1 MRRRRASWRS
11 RSTNYRCAVAML
23 VELHNATALAAD
35 RAVLS
40 GISLTVNSGDRLGV
54 VGINGTGKS
63 TLLSI
68 LAGTRAL
75 DDGVL
80 RRGRS
85 VTLHALDQH
94 PNLGNGT
101 IRDVVGS
108 GWRVEAALDRL
119 GIAHLIDAPVAT
131 LSGGQTKRVA
141 LATAAAQEVDLLI
154 LDEPTN
160 HLDLAGVLW
169 LEEWLTTTAAAVVLV
184 SHDRYLLDRLTT
196 KMVELDRGA
205 AFTHHGGYGSY
216 LEAVATREE
225 HAASAEVTRK
235 NLARRE
241 LAWLRRGAKART
253 RKPQARIAA
262 AHALLDGGPQAAAR
276 TGDLALETQMARLG
290 NQVFELHDIAVA
302 FDGAPPILSE
312 VNLLIGPGDRLAVVG
327 ANGAGKSTLLDVLAR
342 GRQPTSGRLI
352 TGPTVVV
359 GYYDQH
365 ASDLD
370 PNATVR
376 EVVAGPF
383 RPPGSPEDLA
393 LMQRFWFTGSLPFTE
408 VRELSGGERRRLQLL
423 AVLAQGPNV
432 LLLDEPTNDLDLE
445 TLRVLESFLDEW
457 PGTLIVV
464 SHDRAFLEQ
473 MTDTVLHITPTGSVA
488 EVPGGLEA
496 WVQGLRVPSTRRAP
510 TARADDGDPA
520 PASAIPLGRRLRDA
534 EKEMTR
540 LQRQCDKLS
549 DQLLTVTDHQV
560 AATLGAELRS
570 LREALHAAEEAW
582 LLLAAGD

>member
-1 MRRRRASWRS
+1 
-11 RSTNYRCAVAML
+11 ML
-23 VELHNATALAAD
+23 VELDHATALAAD

-68 LAGTRAL
+68 LAGTRVV
-75 DDGVL
+75 DDGVI
-80 RRGRS
+80 RRGRGA
-85 VTLHALDQH
+85 TLHALDQH
-94 PNLGNGT
+94 PDLGHGT
-101 IRDVVGS
+101 VRDVVGS
-108 GWRVEAALDRL
+108 GWRVDAALDRL
-119 GIAHLIDAPVAT
+119 GISHLIDQSVTT

-141 LATAAAQEVDLLI
+141 LATAAAEEVDLLI

-169 LEEWLTTTAAAVVLV
+169 LEEWLSSTKAAVVLV

-205 AFTHHGGYGSY
+205 AFTHHGGYSSY
-216 LEAVATREE
+216 LEAVATRDE
-225 HAASAEVTRK
+225 HAAAAESTRK

-253 RKPQARIAA
+253 RKPQARITA

-276 TGDLALETQMARLG
+276 SGDLALETQMARLG
-290 NQVFELHDIAVA
+290 NQVFELQNVSVA
-302 FDGAPPILSE
+302 FDGATPILRD
-312 VNLLIGPGDRLAVVG
+312 VNLLIGPGDRLAIVG
-327 ANGAGKSTLLDVLAR
+327 ANGAGKSTLLDLLAGVR
-342 GRQPTSGRLI
+342 DATSGRLV

-376 EVVAGPF
+376 EVVAGPY

-393 LMQRFWFTGSLPFTE
+393 LMQRFWFTGSLPFTA

-445 TLRVLESFLDEW
+445 TLRVLEEFLDDW
-457 PGTLIVV
+457 AGTLIVV

-473 MTDTVLHITPTGSVA
+473 MTDTVLHITPSGSIA
-488 EVPGGLEA
+488 EVPGGLDA
-496 WVQGLRVPSTRRAP
+496 WVQGLRTTPSRRQQPQRAVDHPP
-510 TARADDGDPA
+510 TSGP
-520 PASAIPLGRRLRDA
+520 AIPLGRQLRDA

-549 DQLLTVTDHQV
+549 ELLLTVTDHQE
-560 AATLGAELRS
+560 AATLGAELRA
-570 LREALHAAEEAW
+570 LREDLHAAEEAW
-582 LLLAAGD
+582 LLLAASD